1 MSRGECPPTPF
12 DIAQGT
18 REARRATLL
27 GYEERLS
34 SRVNETV
41 TMNKPKPRPA
51 VYLFLF
57 VLLSACKKEE
67 QKAPP
72 PPPVVKV
79 AEAISRD
86 VPIVVEAIG
95 QTRGNTEIEISARVE
110 GFLETMNFQ
119 QGSFVK
125 KGQRLYTIDSRP
137 FASSLAQAKA
147 SVAQSKAD
155 LVRMQ
160 QDVARYEPL
169 VAKNAVSVQDYQTA
183 QAKAKAQEAA
193 VAAAEAVQQRAQIEL
208 GYTNVVAPDDG
219 LIGTTEAFPGTLVGR
234 GQTTLLNRISKID
247 PIHVRFSIPEK
258 DYLYY
263 ARKREAAASKEDK
276 AGKAGK
282 ATTAGGDK
290 ATEFQLVLADGSVH
304 PSPGTLVFVDR
315 NVDTKTGTIM
325 LEAAFPNPG
334 NIVRPGQYA
343 RIRAATSIK
352 KGAVLVPQ
360 GAVVDIQGISNVAVL
375 KPDDTAEVRPVKTA
389 ERIGSLVVLDS
400 GLKAGERIV
409 VEGMQKARPG
419 VKVQPTL
426 VPIEESAA
434 PSPSSAA
441 PSPSASGG

>member
-1 MSRGECPPTPF
+1 
-12 DIAQGT
+12 
-18 REARRATLL
+18 
-27 GYEERLS
+27 
-34 SRVNETV
+34 
-41 TMNKPKPRPA
+41 MNKPKRRPA
-51 VYLFLF
+51 VYLLLF
-57 VLLSACKKEE
+57 VLLAACKKEE

-110 GFLETMNFQ
+110 GFLESMNFQ

-137 FASSLAQAKA
+137 FASNLAQARA

-169 VAKNAVSVQDYQTA
+169 VAKNAVSVQDFQTA
-183 QAKAKAQEAA
+183 QAKARAQEAA

-208 GYTNVVAPDDG
+208 GYTNVLAPDDG

-263 ARKREAAASKEDK
+263 ARRREAAADKADK
-276 AGKAGK
+276 AGKADKADKAGK
-282 ATTAGGDK
+282 NTATGGDK

-343 RIRAATSIK
+343 RIRAATSVK

-360 GAVVDIQGISNVAVL
+360 GCVVDIQGISNVAVL
-375 KPDDTAEVRPVKTA
+375 KPDDTVEIRPVKPA

-426 VPIEESAA
+426 VPLEESAA

-441 PSPSASGG
+441 PSPSSSGG